1 MKRIISLTLCLALL
15 FCLCSFSG
23 CEKDEALSAT
33 GEYNGQKI
41 TMTYKVT
48 DITYPWDMRGIHMSQ
63 GYAIYYDHTWLE
75 EHPHASYDPHVTDA
89 WNMIDQNGTPM
100 IEEPYLDLMSFNSEG
115 KTVARKQDGTYVSL
129 NTKLKETPISYE
141 EWLAFSANPEN
152 NPRLDAETIKIF
164 DDGTGTSYVYE
175 GLAIYVEPGS
185 DKIMRAG
192 LMDRDKN
199 VIIPAFIPVCYSAM
213 IETLYLF
220 EDVAFV
226 EDYETNKIGIVTVTR
241 TPTNTENLTVL
252 ADEENYRV
260 EMTEDQKFVYF
271 YIRDNAGKVL
281 EDSWNSASRYLG
293 IEKDGDLLV
302 VRYGLGTVGAT
313 YERYYDLAAGEVSR
327 WQNVTVRA
335 GRSAYLFTAV
345 EGKPVLQAA
354 DIFGSDAPVTIPGE
368 YPDFVLTLLPES
380 FEISAEGEIS
390 LVYMRDGEKKNVT
403 AKLR

>member
-226 EDYETNKIGIVTVTR
+226 VDYETNKIGIVTVTR

-281 EDSWNSASRYLG
+281 EAMGLEVERDY
-293 IEKDGDLLV
+293 DG
-302 VRYGLGTVGAT
+302 T
-313 YERYYDLAAGEVSR
+313 
-327 WQNVTVRA
+327 
-335 GRSAYLFTAV
+335 
-345 EGKPVLQAA
+345 
-354 DIFGSDAPVTIPGE
+354 
-368 YPDFVLTLLPES
+368 LPELMQAL
-380 FEISAEGEIS
+380 AEGEKILCAVDNMILYDPRFADMPGRVANHAVQ
-390 LVYMRDGEKKNVT
+390 LVAIDFSDPENPQAILNDTGVENGRGIRHDLDVFMAAWKTSGNFAVYAGKGD
-403 AKLR
+403 AA